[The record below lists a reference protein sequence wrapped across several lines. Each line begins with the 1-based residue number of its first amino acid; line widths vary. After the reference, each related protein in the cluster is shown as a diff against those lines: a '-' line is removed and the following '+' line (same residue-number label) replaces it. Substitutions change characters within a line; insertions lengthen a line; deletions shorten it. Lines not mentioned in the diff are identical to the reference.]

1 MLFFP
6 VSEICLIIQ
15 ALGSLIYRLELSNK
29 NKFEMHLLSEVEIH
43 CDRLQITVYFLFSE
57 MHWTKFKIV

>member
-15 ALGSLIYRLELSNK
+15 ALEILIYRPQLSNK
-29 NKFEMHLLSEVEIH
+29 NKFEIRLLSEVEIH

-57 MHWTKFKIV
+57 MHWTKFIIV

>member
-15 ALGSLIYRLELSNK
+15 ALENLIYRPVLSNK
-29 NKFEMHLLSEVEIH
+29 NKFEIHLLSEVEIH
-43 CDRLQITVYFLFSE
+43 CDRLQITVYFLFYE
-57 MHWTKFKIV
+57 IHWTKLKLV